1 MVRVQV
7 EQVGSIVGWCGFR
20 EPFYWVKVGIDVRYG
35 QLVL

>member
-7 EQVGSIVGWCGFR
+7 DQVGLSGGWCGFR
-20 EPFYWVKVGIDVRYG
+20 EHFYWIKVGIDVRYG